1 MVRRTRKQI
10 GRVSPGNGACLSK
23 EILAMSS
30 QTRAF
35 WTPAVFLL
43 LLGVPAFA
51 ASPPWTPLG
60 PFGGS
65 VETLA
70 VAPADA
76 RALYATLGPQG
87 AFRSADGGLTWT
99 AISTGTTTSNVA
111 VDPTRPGT
119 IYLATSPGG
128 LRKSID
134 GGGHWTPLAIPVTR
148 VQAVAVD
155 PARPSRL
162 YAGTS
167 SQGVWRS
174 TDGGASWQPAR
185 VPLPAGRAGEVHA
198 LSVPRAGG
206 IVYAG
211 TGAGVFKST
220 DGALTWKPTG
230 HGPSGVVLAL
240 AAAPSDP
247 KTVYASVANGFQE
260 IVFRSKDGGA
270 SWQATARPPLPAP
283 QGRVL
288 ALAVSPRSPG
298 VVWAGTD
305 PNGLFKTTDG
315 GAHWA
320 SAGLPPQGRRVPA
333 VAVAP
338 SSPGTLYVGVTA
350 QGTDLGGVFASA
362 DGGASWL
369 RRDQGLSGLD
379 ARALAAPP
387 GTPGLLWAGL
397 SGQGLFRSANGG
409 RRWARVVLPGSSPL
423 VNGIPLVDLEIAPS
437 ASSTLYALALSWL
450 WRSTDAGASWTEAF
464 APPTGPRLELLRV
477 DPADPFRLWG
487 SVGTGPLGNLPAQLL
502 RSDDGGETWENAPTP
517 NLGCELFDLAFA
529 PSSPSTLYVAGALAD
544 TSTCKITR
552 ATVFRSTDD
561 GASWTAADAGLTAPS
576 VTLLAVDPLDPRLVY
591 AGTGGDLYFKGD
603 GVWKSADGGASW
615 ARAGGELKGR
625 SITALAVSPVAGVLW
640 AAADGAVFRSGDG
653 GGTWSDRTD
662 GLQAA
667 TVYKLA
673 LDPADP
679 RRVYAATSGGIWVL
693 EDGEP

>member
-1 MVRRTRKQI
+1 MGSRIRI
-10 GRVSPGNGACLSK
+10 ASACL
-23 EILAMSS
+23 LAALLTAVSA
-30 QTRAF
+30 RAAA
-35 WTPAVFLL
+35 PA
-43 LLGVPAFA
+43 
-51 ASPPWTPLG
+51 WTPLG

-70 VAPADA
+70 VAPGDG
-76 RALYATLGPQG
+76 RALYVTLGPQG
-87 AFRSADGGLTWT
+87 AFRSGDGGLIWT

-128 LRKSID
+128 LRKSTD

-174 TDGGASWQPAR
+174 TDGGSSWQPAR
-185 VPLPAGRAGEVHA
+185 VPLPVGRAGEVHA

-211 TGAGVFKST
+211 TGAGVFKSA
-220 DGALTWKPTG
+220 DGALTWQPTG

-247 KTVYASVANGFQE
+247 KTVYASVAYGLQE
-260 IVFRSKDGGA
+260 IVFNSRDGGA
-270 SWQATARPPLPAP
+270 SWRATAGPPLPIP
-283 QGRVL
+283 RGRVL
-288 ALAVSPRSPG
+288 SLAVSPSSPG

-315 GAHWA
+315 GAHWV
-320 SAGLPPQGRRVPA
+320 SAGLPPQGRRVTA
-333 VAVAP
+333 VAVAQ
-338 SSPGTLYVGVTA
+338 SSPSTLYVGVTA
-350 QGTDLGGVFASA
+350 QGMDLGGVFASA
-362 DGGASWL
+362 DGGASWI
-369 RRDQGLSGLD
+369 RRGQGLSGLD

-397 SGQGLFRSANGG
+397 SGQGLFHSANGG
-409 RRWARVVLPGSSPL
+409 RRWARVALPGGPSPPT
-423 VNGIPLVDLEIAPS
+423 NGIPLVDLEIAPS
-437 ASSTLYALALSWL
+437 SSSTSYALALSWL

-464 APPTGPRLELLRV
+464 APPAGPRLQFLRV

-487 SVGTGPLGNLPAQLL
+487 SGGTGPLGNPAAQLL
-502 RSDDGGETWENAPTP
+502 RSNDGGETWENAPTP

-529 PSSPSTLYVAGALAD
+529 PSSPSTLYVAGALSD
-544 TSTCKITR
+544 TPTCKVTR

-591 AGTGGDLYFKGD
+591 AGTGGSFIYSGN
-603 GVWKSADGGASW
+603 GVWKSTDGGVTW
-615 ARAGGELKGR
+615 ARAGDELQGR
-625 SITALAVSPVAGVLW
+625 TITAVAVSPLSVVW
-640 AAADGAVFRSGDG
+640 AATGGSVFRSGDG
-653 GGTWSDRTD
+653 GATWSDRTD

-667 TVYKLA
+667 TIYKL
-673 LDPADP
+673 LIDPADP